1 MTLVLNDN
9 NVNIFEKIHKLYIRG
24 KVCPMTFVYA
34 KLALEKMSLGEILEL
49 TLNFPAAVK
58 SVPDNCK
65 RQNIGELM
73 DIKEVDKEKKVWILK
88 IKKI

>member
-1 MTLVLNDN
+1 MTPVLNDKCAT
-9 NVNIFEKIHKLYIRG
+9 IFDKIHTLDIRG
-24 KVCPMTFVYA
+24 KVCPMTFVYT
-34 KLALEKMSLGEILEL
+34 KLSLEKMNPGEILEL
-49 TLNFPAAVK
+49 TLDFPAAVK
-58 SVPDNCK
+58 NVPDNCK